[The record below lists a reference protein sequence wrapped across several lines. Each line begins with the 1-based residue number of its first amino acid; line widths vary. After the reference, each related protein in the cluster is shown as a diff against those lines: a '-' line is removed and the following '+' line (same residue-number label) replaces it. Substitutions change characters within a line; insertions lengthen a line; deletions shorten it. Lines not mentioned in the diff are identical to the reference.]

1 MCKTWIVIVLPF
13 YRPKGGSHSH
23 SFKWKCVILPID
35 LTTHLLSYHCE
46 LCAELYSWFDWSTVK
61 LNPSRYMTPV
71 IPHTYIQTHT
81 HIIHCT
87 RLQVFMTIDW
97 MIGKYKGKKQLDGFS
112 NHSQTGHLI
121 NWQHINLSICMIVVH
136 KTMIWDNI
144 MITMDRLVLLFDTVT
159 SSICIHNPI
168 YHYAILTRSFSGNN
182 TCSFSLSLS
191 FSISFSFPLCRSQ
204 QEILS
209 MCNWTIIPI
218 ELRYNQHWTF
228 P

>member
-1 MCKTWIVIVLPF
+1 MNCHRSTVLPAK
-13 YRPKGGSHSH
+13 RRLTL
-23 SFKWKCVILPID
+23 SFIQVEMCNSPHWLDDPFIVVPLRTMRRTLQLVWLVDGQTQPIKIHD
-35 LTTHLLSYHCE
+35 ARYPTH
-46 LCAELYSWFDWSTVK
+46 
-61 LNPSRYMTPV
+61 
-71 IPHTYIQTHT
+71 IHTNTHT
-81 HIIHCT
+81 HHSLYT
-87 RLQVFMTIDW
+87 FTGVHDNRLNDRQVQE
-97 MIGKYKGKKQLDGFS
+97 KKQLDGFS

-144 MITMDRLVLLFDTVT
+144 IITMDRLVLLFDTVT

-182 TCSFSLSLS
+182 TWSFSLSLS